1 MTQPNQNSQ
10 LRSELREEI
19 KDMKKDLSSMV
30 IRIEESFRTV
40 MESHNEASNRRQNEI
55 CSRLDKQE
63 ERIMENMKAMS
74 DWRIDVEK
82 RLAEQKQFTR
92 LSVAVYA
99 LVVSSIATAVIR
111 FFIG

>member
-1 MTQPNQNSQ
+1 MVLPNQTSQ
-10 LRSELREEI
+10 LRTELREEL
-19 KDMKKDLSSMV
+19 KDIKKDLSLMI
-30 IRIEESFRTV
+30 IRIEESFRTT
-40 MESHNEASNRRQNEI
+40 MDSHNDASNRRQNEI
-55 CSRLDKQE
+55 CNRLDKQE

-92 LSVAVYA
+92 LSVAMYA